1 MAFITLSPGFSAKSF
16 TGVENKFITKYMPV
30 LDPLAVKVYIYG
42 LYVSAN
48 GLGSMEIAD
57 LAAGLSITE
66 EEAINCFEYL
76 EEFELV
82 NITSRSPF
90 EVCYL
95 EAENV
100 RGTPKRYKSEK
111 YADFAKS
118 VQAVI
123 KGRMI
128 STSEYQEYF
137 YLMEEYGFEQS
148 ALLMIVNYCVNLKG
162 DDIRVQYI
170 KKVAKSFAAEGAVT
184 AKKVDEKLS
193 AFTSSTPSLIKLFTA
208 IGINRR
214 PDVDDDRLYKKWLEM
229 GFSDD
234 AVTAA
239 AKFYKTKNT
248 EKLDEAL
255 AELYRNKKFDV
266 KEIEYFC
273 NSKNSVRAATL
284 EIAKNLG
291 VYMQN
296 AAPYIEN
303 FVNKWYDMG
312 YEADVLKEISSYCF
326 MHEMKSFEAMNEFL
340 DGLYADGIV
349 DGGAVSSHLKKL
361 NAEEQ
366 FLKRIISVCGLT
378 RRTIAHDRE
387 SLSRWRGWNF
397 SDEMILRAADLSAGK
412 NNPVAYMN
420 GVLSSWKNAG
430 VFTPDGI
437 EAPAK
442 RQAGGSVRGTIDR
455 GVIERH
461 YAELRQLAE
470 YRAEKARAE
479 AEKDAE
485 YHSLKKNI
493 DYLNIKLAFAEARG
507 ENTEKIAAEIAADEK
522 KAADRLNILGID
534 SSQFTPHYNC
544 AICNDTGYD
553 SNGTPC
559 PCMKKFIEDYKN
571 N

>member
-1 MAFITLSPGFSAKSF
+1 MAFITLSPEFSAKSF

-42 LYVSAN
+42 LYVGAN

-66 EEAINCFEYL
+66 EQAVNCFEYL

-82 NITSRSPF
+82 SITSRSPF
-90 EVCYL
+90 TVCYL

-193 AFTSSTPSLIKLFTA
+193 AFTSSTPALIRLFTA

-214 PDVDDDRLYKKWLEM
+214 PDVDDDRLYKKWLDM
-229 GFSDD
+229 GFSDE
-234 AVTAA
+234 AIAAA
-239 AKFYKTKNT
+239 AKFFKTKNT
-248 EKLDEAL
+248 ERLDEAL

-266 KEIEYFC
+266 KEIEYYC
-273 NSKNSVRAATL
+273 KSKNSVRAATID
-284 EIAKNLG
+284 IAKNLG

-326 MHEMKSFEAMNEFL
+326 MHEMKSFEAMDGFL

-349 DGGAVSSHLKKL
+349 DGSAVISHLKEL
-361 NAEEQ
+361 SAEEQ
-366 FLKRIISVCGLT
+366 FLRRIISACGLT
-378 RRTIAHDRE
+378 RRIIAHDRE
-387 SLSRWRGWNF
+387 NLARWRGWDF

-430 VFTPDGI
+430 VFTPENI
-437 EAPAK
+437 EAPARK
-442 RQAGGSVRGTIDR
+442 SGGSARATIDR

-470 YRAEKARAE
+470 YRAENARAE

-485 YHSLKKNI
+485 YSSLRKKI
-493 DYLNIKLAFAEARG
+493 DSLGIKLAFAEARG
-507 ENTEKIAAEIAADEK
+507 ENTDKISAEIAADEA
-522 KAADRLNILGID
+522 KAADRLKVLGID
-534 SSQFTPHYNC
+534 SSQFTPRYSC

-553 SNGTPC
+553 KDGNPC
-559 PCMKKFIEDYKN
+559 SCMKKFIEEYRN
-571 N
+571 S